1 MHSPLSIIPCADLT
15 EAQIVQV
22 RALTVSA
29 QQEEFGG
36 AFKDTLTASLT
47 HPTEAK
53 FGICFFS
60 DSDPIGMVLLKR
72 PRSPDWVSDNEVSL
86 HALKIDQRWQGKG
99 VGKEAFALAIAAA
112 ARKWPDAKN
121 LVLSVDADNAAAL
134 AVYRGFG
141 MVDSGAVFKGRLGLE
156 HRLITPLHPGE
167 QATHVREQP

>member
-15 EAQIVQV
+15 EEQIFRV
-22 RALTVSA
+22 RTLTVSA

-86 HALKIDQRWQGKG
+86 HALKIDQRWRERGSERRPLLLQSPQQRGSG
-99 VGKEAFALAIAAA
+99 PMPRTLSC
-112 ARKWPDAKN
+112 RWMQTTPRLWPSTVA
-121 LVLSVDADNAAAL
+121 
-134 AVYRGFG
+134 
-141 MVDSGAVFKGRLGLE
+141 SGWSTA
-156 HRLITPLHPGE
+156 E
-167 QATHVREQP
+167 QYSRDDWGSNTG